1 MAIDKTNLALVRQSF
16 ANTAFSHKVHE
27 MAAERKGRIA
37 LYFKVQN
44 IVLISAALAL
54 FILQTMNPTSPIFS
68 YLGAGL
74 TAGEIIA
81 VIVQLSFGM
90 EAAVVAH
97 KNTALKYMSLR
108 DRYKLLLA
116 DLLNDNGSSV
126 VRVQKRDELLREY
139 QTVSDLALQS
149 SQKDYHKAFKRL
161 KLKEDKQNV
170 WSDKQIDSLLPK
182 NLR

>member
-1 MAIDKTNLALVRQSF
+1 MALDKSNLALVRQNF
-16 ANTAFSHKVHE
+16 ANVAFSHKVHE

-37 LYFKVQN
+37 TYFKVQN
-44 IVLISAALAL
+44 IVLIAAAL
-54 FILQTMNPTSPIFS
+54 ILLQSMNPTSPIFS

-116 DLLNDNGSSV
+116 DLLNDKGSST

-139 QTVSDLALQS
+139 QTISDLALQT

-161 KLKEDKQNV
+161 KLKEDKQNF

-182 NLR
+182 T